1 MTDGAGSAGVQP
13 DALPDELV
21 CSARGCTA
29 PATTDLR
36 WNNPKI
42 HTPDRRKHWLA
53 CDEHTESLSAYLSAR
68 GLLREVVPL
77 DESTTPA

>member
-1 MTDGAGSAGVQP
+1 MSL
-13 DALPDELV
+13 LPQDQELGELV

-36 WNNPKI
+36 WNNVKI

-53 CDEHTESLSAYLSAR
+53 CDEHTTSLSAYLSAR

-77 DESTTPA
+77 ESSPGA

>member
-1 MTDGAGSAGVQP
+1 MPGP
-13 DALPDELV
+13 DLLPDELV

-29 PATTDLR
+29 PATNDLR

-53 CDEHTESLSAYLSAR
+53 CDEHTASLSAYLSAR
-68 GLLREVVPL
+68 DLLREVVPL
-77 DESTTPA
+77 ADEVPAR

>member
-1 MTDGAGSAGVQP
+1 VTEPRRDTAVTP
-13 DALPDELV
+13 DALPEQLV

-36 WNNPKI
+36 WNNVKI
-42 HTPDRRKHWLA
+42 HTPERRKHWLA

-77 DESTTPA
+77 EGSAGPA